1 MKHGSSGVESLD
13 RIDVRILEQLQQDG
27 RLSHVDLAER
37 VGLSPTPCTRRV
49 RRLEKLGVIRGY
61 AAVVEPKRVGQNV
74 LAFVQIKLERHTDEL
89 IDRFRRVLEE
99 RPEIV
104 SAHAMTGEMDFL
116 LQVVVPDLDA
126 LGQFTLHRLLK
137 LPGVRDV
144 RSSLVLETLK
154 NVARVPLDAA
164 SQGPGSHG
172 LG

>member
-1 MKHGSSGVESLD
+1 VPGLD
-13 RIDVRILEQLQQDG
+13 RTDVRILEQLQRDG
-27 RLSHVDLAER
+27 RLSHVELAER

-61 AAVVEPKRVGQNV
+61 AAIVEPKRVGQNV
-74 LAFVQIKLERHTDEL
+74 LAFVQIKLERHTDDL
-89 IDRFRRVLEE
+89 IDRFRRLLEE
-99 RPEIV
+99 RPEVV

-126 LGQFTLHRLLK
+126 LGRFTLHQLLK

-154 NVARVPLDAA
+154 HVARVPLDAA
-164 SQGPGSHG
+164 SHGPSSRG
-172 LG
+172 